1 MTVGRAK
8 SMNIYSVPFIDF
20 ALVLLK
26 SFIMISGV
34 VCRGAALAFSIV
46 NIPLLA
52 DWSCSYLK
60 AEE

>member
-8 SMNIYSVPFIDF
+8 SMNIYFVPFIDF

-46 NIPLLA
+46 YIPLLA